1 MIIGVDASALGNR
14 VTGTSR
20 YIECLL
26 KELQNTNHTIKT
38 FSHSKIA
45 DANKV
50 SLLNSLPIIKRGGI
64 RRHIFRKF
72 ELNKQMMNSRVN
84 YGIFPNYLMPIKFKR
99 PAAIIIH
106 DLSFI
111 SHPHFYSKAFV
122 WYYKDQL
129 KKVLKSN
136 PFVCAVSET
145 TRKSIVQ
152 YLGVDKNKIFLLQ
165 AYADIE
171 RIGAGQYL
179 HNSKDGRPYFL
190 YVGHIEPRK
199 NLFFMIE
206 NFLSWKKKSRSE
218 YKLKLVGEIWSSSKK
233 IQDMIKYF
241 SKELDVEFCGYV
253 EENQLSALY
262 SNASAFIHTS
272 FIEGFGFPVLEAMHY
287 GLPILCSAGTGT
299 DEISKPYAITIN
311 PFDKSSLVNGFDRL
325 AAAVKHCKENYLITY
340 SPRLMREQ
348 LDLLLNAMEHI

>member
-1 MIIGVDASALGNR
+1 VTIGIDTSALGNR

-26 KELQNTNHTIKT
+26 KELHKTNFTIKT
-38 FSHSKIA
+38 FSPSIDVYTNKI
-45 DANKV
+45 
-50 SLLNSLPIIKRGGI
+50 SLLNSLPIIRRGGI

-72 ELNKQMMNSRVN
+72 ELNKQMMNSGVN
-84 YGIFPNYLMPIKFKR
+84 YGFFPNYLMPLNFRK

-122 WYYKDQL
+122 WYYIDQL

-136 PFVCAVSET
+136 PIVCTVSET
-145 TRKSIVQ
+145 TRKSIVK
-152 YLGVDKNKIFLLQ
+152 YLNIDKNKIFLLQ
-165 AYADIE
+165 AYADID
-171 RIGAGQYL
+171 RIKAKQYL
-179 HNSKDGRPYFL
+179 QNSKDVKPYFL

-206 NFLSWKKKSRSE
+206 NFLIWKKKSRSD

-233 IQDMIKYF
+233 IHAMIKYF

-253 EENQLSALY
+253 NENELSILY
-262 SNASAFIHTS
+262 SNASAFVHTS
-272 FIEGFGFPVLEAMHY
+272 FVEGFGFPVLEAMHY
-287 GLPILCSAGTGT
+287 GLPILCSEGTGT
-299 DEISKPYAITIN
+299 EEISKPYSITIDSYDN
-311 PFDKSSLVNGFDRL
+311 SSLIKGFNQL
-325 AAAVKHCKENYLITY
+325 ASKEKHYKEDYIIKY
-340 SPRLMREQ
+340 SPHLMNEQ
-348 LDLLLNAMEHI
+348 LDRLLNVMGNR